1 MLSFEETF
9 ARLRAGMS
17 ITRYGDGELRLMEG
31 VGEIFMI
38 IITIINAASIH
49 IETRFFGNFSFARSI
64 FRQSKNAPRRLPPR
78 KFHQKREKR
87 SVAKMKV
94 QVVTINSVQKSSK
107 SELSSG
113 TFGHVK
119 VWQKNVKKRYVLS
132 VSTFFFLCTKCF
144 NRYLFMY

>member
-1 MLSFEETF
+1 MILAINCLQLIGTAEILSGKIRENMDL
-9 ARLRAGMS
+9 AINCLA
-17 ITRYGDGELRLMEG
+17 II
-31 VGEIFMI
+31 EIKQS
-38 IITIINAASIH
+38 NV
-49 IETRFFGNFSFARSI
+49 FFGKFSFARSV

-119 VWQKNVKKRYVLS
+119 V
-132 VSTFFFLCTKCF
+132 
-144 NRYLFMY
+144 

>member
-1 MLSFEETF
+1 MEIANEGFVHPAL
-9 ARLRAGMS
+9 
-17 ITRYGDGELRLMEG
+17 ELLDEDQALQVMTG
-31 VGEIFMI
+31 PG
-38 IITIINAASIH
+38 NAASIH

-94 QVVTINSVQKSSK
+94 QVLTINSVQKSSK

-119 VWQKNVKKRYVLS
+119 V
-132 VSTFFFLCTKCF
+132 
-144 NRYLFMY
+144 